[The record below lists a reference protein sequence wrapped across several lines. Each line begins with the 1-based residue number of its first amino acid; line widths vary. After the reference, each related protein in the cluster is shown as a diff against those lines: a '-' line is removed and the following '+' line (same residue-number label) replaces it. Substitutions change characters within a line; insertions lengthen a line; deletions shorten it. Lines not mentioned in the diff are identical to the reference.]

1 MAPTSATKEQPS
13 EPEVGKEEAAL
24 STPPSDEL
32 QPESDQDSGPADTPP
47 ADPEPEW
54 VSGFKLFT
62 IMIAITLVRFLML
75 LDTSI
80 IVTVRVK
87 TIISCLL
94 LSSSYRLSHVS
105 RTTLIL

>member
-1 MAPTSATKEQPS
+1 MASIAPTSPTKEQPS
-13 EPEVGKEEAAL
+13 EPEAGKEEAEL
-24 STPPSDEL
+24 STPPSDDL

-47 ADPEPEW
+47 ADPGPEW

-62 IMIAITLVRFLML
+62 IMIAITLVCFLML

-87 TIISCLL
+87 TIYFLFA
-94 LSSSYRLSHVS
+94 
-105 RTTLIL
+105 TK

>member
-1 MAPTSATKEQPS
+1 MASIAPTSPTKEQPP
-13 EPEVGKEEAAL
+13 EPEAGKEETEL
-24 STPPSDEL
+24 STPPSDDL
-32 QPESDQDSGPADTPP
+32 QPKSDQDSGPADTPP

-62 IMIAITLVRFLML
+62 IMIAITLVCFLML

-87 TIISCLL
+87 TIYFLFA
-94 LSSSYRLSHVS
+94 
-105 RTTLIL
+105 TK